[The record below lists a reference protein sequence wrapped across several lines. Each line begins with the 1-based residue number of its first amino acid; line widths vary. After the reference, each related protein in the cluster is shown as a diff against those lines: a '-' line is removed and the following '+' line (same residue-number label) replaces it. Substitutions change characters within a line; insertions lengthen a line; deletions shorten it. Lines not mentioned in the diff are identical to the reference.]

1 MRIVY
6 AIHRMI
12 MNATYIQYRAGTF
25 HARVGNKTSHI
36 LWRCGKVLAMSMLIV
51 LTACSSDSDTAPSEQ
66 MVSMPIVLAIP
77 ASNASLTAEETNA
90 KTTRAEG
97 DPGTYEKFELPKY
110 LYIYLINT
118 SINGTETVLT
128 PEGMDP
134 QKGYTL
140 KADKWTK
147 TTTQD
152 NNKDSIYT
160 YTDQIRIIIPEN
172 RSKGVVYAAMS
183 TVPIAVTYT
192 GNDVADATFS
202 LGTDDAGKKSEAL
215 KNLYSSPYNLTKNS
229 QYYGIVNDYNS
240 NSPYINMVLY
250 HVASKLDVQWNV
262 DASVQDKVKLSKIT
276 LTGLSGGGK
285 LFKPLENTSPTSTY
299 DETFTLD
306 AGSQWY
312 GRHATYVIPVKQ
324 SDGTYQFP
332 MTLTNSVSGKENKI
346 TATATPSS
354 TANTVF
360 VPWIYGTVKVKT
372 QW

>member
-1 MRIVY
+1 M
-6 AIHRMI
+6 
-12 MNATYIQYRAGTF
+12 
-25 HARVGNKTSHI
+25 KTLKTIYGIS
-36 LWRCGKVLAMSMLIV
+36 GKVLSTIAG
-51 LTACSSDSDTAPSEQ
+51 LTLLALLASCSSDSSADGDDR

-77 ASNASLTAEETNA
+77 ASNASLTAEEIHT

-118 SINGTETVLT
+118 PINGTETVLT
-128 PEGMDP
+128 PEGMGP
-134 QKGYTL
+134 QNGYDL

-172 RSKGVVYAAMS
+172 RKTGVVYAAMS
-183 TVPIAVTYT
+183 TVPITVTYT
-192 GNDVADATFS
+192 GNDVADATFT
-202 LGTDDAGKKSEAL
+202 LGSDAKDKESEAL
-215 KNLYSSPYNLTKNS
+215 KNLYSSPYNLTKDN

-250 HVASKLDVQWNV
+250 HVASKLDLQWNV
-262 DASVQDKVKLSKIT
+262 DASVQSSVKLSKIT

-285 LFKPLENTSPTSTY
+285 LFKPLENTTSSSTY

-306 AGSQWY
+306 EGSQWY
-312 GRHATYVIPVKQ
+312 GRKATYVIPVK
-324 SDGTYQFP
+324 STDGNYQFP
-332 MTLTNSVSGKENKI
+332 MTLTNSESSIVKNP
-346 TATATPSS
+346 TATTTPSS
-354 TANTVF
+354 ASTVF
-360 VPWIYGTVKVKT
+360 VPWIYGTVKVTK
-372 QW
+372 W

>member
-1 MRIVY
+1 
-6 AIHRMI
+6 MI

-25 HARVGNKTSHI
+25 HARVDNKTSHI

-77 ASNASLTAEETNA
+77 ASNASLTTEETNA

-128 PEGMDP
+128 PEGMGKD
-134 QKGYTL
+134 GYSL
-140 KADKWTK
+140 DSKKWTK

-202 LGTDDAGKKSEAL
+202 LGSDAKDKESEAL
-215 KNLYSSPYNLTKNS
+215 KNLYSSPYNLTKNN

-262 DASVQDKVKLSKIT
+262 DASVQDKVKLSSIT
-276 LTGLSGGGK
+276 LTGLSSGGY
-285 LFKPLENTSPTSTY
+285 LFKPLENTTATSPYS
-299 DETFTLD
+299 ETFSLD
-306 AGSQWY
+306 DGSQWY
-312 GRHATYVIPVKQ
+312 GRKATYVIPVK
-324 SDGTYQFP
+324 STDGNYQFP
-332 MTLTNSVSGKENKI
+332 MTLTNSESSIVKTK

-354 TANTVF
+354 NTVF
-360 VPWIYGTVKVKT
+360 VPWIYGTVKVTK
-372 QW
+372 W